1 MKSSPQPKK
10 PNLPVKPKLSESGVF
25 HLVNK
30 YKPPKGPPGPVQP
43 KKTAQKESILD
54 FFYKMRIRSKLSLI
68 VGFSVIIVAVILIS
82 TTLQQQ
88 ETELR
93 KQTEIL
99 GTSMVQS
106 LAAASKENLLLNS
119 YPVIQDYIKE
129 LVKRRPIP
137 ALEAQYVFDR
147 KGMIVAHLYAD
158 SINHNIAPEE
168 FTLVQSTDTML
179 TRETRQSIQYILP
192 IYQRIPDEQNPR
204 IILLGGASVSFSKS
218 ALLAPI
224 ERIKRLVIATAVVV
238 CLFGIAFMF
247 LTSGKFVQVITSLS
261 DAARRV
267 GEGDLLV
274 AVDTRFKD
282 ELGTLANEF
291 NKMVQQLREKTE
303 MQKFLSRSAV
313 EMLSE
318 EHTATL
324 GGTRKTITVMF
335 TDIRDFTGASETLS
349 PEEVVETLNQYL
361 DLQTRVIHTFNG
373 VVDKFLGD
381 GIMSIF
387 SSDDMA
393 FDAVSTACKIQEG
406 IVLLNKERSRLK
418 ETTFSVGIGVAVGS
432 TFLGS
437 IGSRDRMDYTAI
449 GDTVNLASRL
459 CSVAGPNEI
468 LVTEE
473 VAQRLDG
480 RFQVKPQGNVSIK
493 GKQSQVPVF
502 QVVYSE
508 TKNEA

>member
-1 MKSSPQPKK
+1 MEDNTKK
-10 PNLPVKPKLSESGVF
+10 TEYEKPKLTESGVYK
-25 HLVNK
+25 LIEP
-30 YKPPKGPPGPVQP
+30 YKPSDKLTRSTSE
-43 KKTAQKESILD
+43 KKLESKWNMLD
-54 FFYKMRIRSKLSLI
+54 IFYKMRIRSKLSMI
-68 VGFSVIIVAVILIS
+68 VGISVVIVASILIY

-93 KQTEIL
+93 KQTEVL

-129 LVKRRPIP
+129 LVQRRPIP

-147 KGMIVAHLYAD
+147 TGTIVAHLYSD
-158 SINHNIAPEE
+158 SVNKHIAPEE
-168 FTLVQSTDTML
+168 MTMVQSTDTML
-179 TRETRQSIQYILP
+179 FKETEYSFHYILP
-192 IYQRIPDEQNPR
+192 IYQRIPDEVTPR
-204 IILLGGASVSFSKS
+204 KILLGGASVSFSK
-218 ALLAPI
+218 AELLSPI
-224 ERIKRLVIATAVVV
+224 QRIKRLVIATALIV
-238 CLFGIAFMF
+238 CIFGIALMFMV
-247 LTSGKFVQVITSLS
+247 SGRFVQLITSLS

-274 AVDTRFKD
+274 VVDTKIKD

-335 TDIRDFTGASETLS
+335 TDIRDFTGASETLL

-361 DLQTRVIHTFNG
+361 DLQTRIIHSYNG

-393 FDAVSTACKIQEG
+393 FDAVSTAYKIQQE
-406 IVLLNKERSRLK
+406 IVLLNQKRHEDNQ
-418 ETTFSVGIGVAVGS
+418 TTFNVGIGIASGS

-468 LVTEE
+468 LVTED
-473 VAQRLDG
+473 VVKRLSG
-480 RFQVKPQGNVSIK
+480 RFPLKPEGKVSIK
-493 GKQSQVPVF
+493 GKQSQVSVF
-502 QVVYSE
+502 QIVF
-508 TKNEA
+508 NEAKV